1 MIARSIQNLKK
12 KGLIKSP
19 EEEEEE
25 EGDEDDSNSP
35 HRAESA
41 NIQSNQI
48 QEPSEVENH
57 NEPSSEPLPSQ
68 QTLPEINSEVV
79 ANETDDELQSGA
91 NDDKRIT
98 ENQ

>member
-19 EEEEEE
+19 EEEEE

-41 NIQSNQI
+41 NIQSNQT
-48 QEPSEVENH
+48 QELSEVENH

-68 QTLPEINSEVV
+68 QTLPEINNEVV
-79 ANETDDELQSGA
+79 ADETDDKLQSGA